1 MSLLPSNSSSLGHLD
16 VVGDKLEEECIWI
29 LALVELDDVVVEGD
43 ADVER
48 EVGWSRYGFLVEV

>member
-1 MSLLPSNSSSLGHLD
+1 MSLLPSNSSSWGHLD
-16 VVGDKLEEECIWI
+16 VVGDKLEEEFIWI

-48 EVGWSRYGFLVEV
+48 EVGWRR